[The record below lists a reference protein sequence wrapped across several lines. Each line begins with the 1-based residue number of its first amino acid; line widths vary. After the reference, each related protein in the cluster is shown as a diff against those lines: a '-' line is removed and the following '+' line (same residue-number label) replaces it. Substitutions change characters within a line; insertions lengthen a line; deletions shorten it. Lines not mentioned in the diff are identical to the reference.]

1 MRFMKRVPKVSQ
13 HEDVFQQTW
22 SCNQPPFN
30 YALFNKSES
39 QISGRGKS
47 FGTRSQHE
55 DPQPKCKNKQQ
66 TNLFLP
72 PNSTSHI
79 IMSSNFFI
87 ISSHHQ
93 EGCQH
98 RKQHGCVDLH
108 NFDLFGTL
116 GWHIIPSPRCQP
128 RHHRLQLRQ
137 LRPCGGAL
145 SPPHACG
152 AGDGGATYGCFRE
165 GGAVIGWLVED
176 VYWLV
181 VSTPLKNMLVKIG
194 SSSPNRG
201 EHKTYLKP
209 PPSIWVFP
217 KIGVYTPKW
226 MVKIMQQPY

>member
-1 MRFMKRVPKVSQ
+1 MEIF
-13 HEDVFQQTW
+13 
-22 SCNQPPFN
+22 
-30 YALFNKSES
+30 FNKHGPATNPPS
-39 QISGRGKS
+39 IMHCLTNRNPKFPAADLS
-47 FGTRSQHE
+47 FWDQVSTWGLPTKTQ
-55 DPQPKCKNKQQ
+55 KQ
-66 TNLFLP
+66 TTNNLFLP
-72 PNSTSHI
+72 PNSTSHT

-176 VYWLV
+176 VYGWK
-181 VSTPLKNMLVKIG
+181 PK
-194 SSSPNRG
+194 NRG
-201 EHKTYLKP
+201 IYPKMDGENNGKTLWAY
-209 PPSIWVFP
+209 SWF
-217 KIGVYTPKW
+217 W
-226 MVKIMQQPY
+226 W